1 MLWGLGE
8 SSNTAE
14 QPPARCPE
22 LDPPGSGA
30 KKKAGQGRREEQ
42 VGGSGQ
48 RTKATQGDRGAL
60 CEKAGELGSSPSSPT
75 YCLRDSKRNGFFELP
90 SASSSRDYN
99 SSLEKT
105 EERTNVRGL

>member
-48 RTKATQGDRGAL
+48 RTKATQGEHYVRRQENWVLAL
-60 CEKAGELGSSPSSPT
+60 AL
-75 YCLRDSKRNGFFELP
+75 LLN
-90 SASSSRDYN
+90 A
-99 SSLEKT
+99 
-105 EERTNVRGL
+105 